1 MYFQLSPRTHR
12 SPLRRLA
19 GLPAIGRGRAVSREF
34 RAVLQLALHLWLVAV
49 FPVSHALSDEH
60 GVSAPATLEALA
72 DNPGACR
79 VGDASSGDG
88 HSVPCVFCRVIT
100 SPLWQTDP
108 SVVLPGEPA
117 SDARAAWTSVGL
129 SSSVLAPPVARGPPP
144 LIG

>member
-1 MYFQLSPRTHR
+1 M
-12 SPLRRLA
+12 
-19 GLPAIGRGRAVSREF
+19 SREI

-72 DNPGACR
+72 DNPGAYR
-79 VGDASSGDG
+79 VGEASTGDG
-88 HSVPCVFCRVIT
+88 HGVPCVFCRVIT

-108 SVVLPGEPA
+108 SVVLPGEPE
-117 SDARAAWTSVGL
+117 SDAKAVWSSDGL
-129 SSSVLAPPVARGPPP
+129 SSSVLAPPVARGPPL